1 VIRGIEKIEA
11 ARGRVM
17 LGTADVCDL
26 SRMQTVVRAAYD
38 KFGEIHGVIHAAGV
52 PGTTPIGL
60 KTQEELDEVLRPKI
74 VGLAVL
80 EQVFAGRQ
88 LDFLALFSSTSA
100 IWGRVG
106 QVDYTAANAYLDSC
120 AIRNWD
126 RAQWPTISINWD
138 NWREVGMAVETHRTG
153 PGQAKQVKGL
163 TTKDGVYAFSQALVA
178 RQPQVIVRAARAQP
192 LQRVNA
198 GAPGQGQARGAA
210 PAKPVAKA
218 KPKGYPRPA
227 LAQPYQPAAND
238 LEAQLATLWSEL
250 LMITP
255 IGRDDNFFEL
265 GGHSLLGLQ
274 LLPKI
279 RDKYKVAIEPREL
292 FAHPTVAK
300 LAANIEGKLVSE
312 GAG

>member
-1 VIRGIEKIEA
+1 
-11 ARGRVM
+11 
-17 LGTADVCDL
+17 
-26 SRMQTVVRAAYD
+26 
-38 KFGEIHGVIHAAGV
+38 
-52 PGTTPIGL
+52 
-60 KTQEELDEVLRPKI
+60 
-74 VGLAVL
+74 
-80 EQVFAGRQ
+80 
-88 LDFLALFSSTSA
+88 
-100 IWGRVG
+100 
-106 QVDYTAANAYLDSC
+106 
-120 AIRNWD
+120 
-126 RAQWPTISINWD
+126 
-138 NWREVGMAVETHRTG
+138 MAVDTHRTG

-192 LQRVNA
+192 LQRVKA
-198 GAPGQGQARGAA
+198 GAPAQARGAA
-210 PAKPVAKA
+210 PAKAVT

-274 LLPKI
+274 LLPRI

-292 FAHPTVAK
+292 FANPTVAK
-300 LAANIEGKLVSE
+300 LAANIEGKLVS
-312 GAG
+312 A